1 MKLFSIVF
9 LLWIPI
15 FVGNPVISMQGIKIA
30 DSEQVVNNISLDV
43 VAFEEKKGAKYFKYS
58 TENGNDFTL
67 TIEKGKVVYLEN
79 DWLHDKSGNKPLIT
93 NFVFGETTLKDIRA
107 AFGTN
112 GFAYKEHAFLSLE
125 KDLITFNCFEL
136 DSPNDEILVIATK
149 IPFSTT
155 GLTEGNVAENF
166 KLEAIIL
173 SNKKYLN
180 KIWGKEKAYD
190 GNFKKIKL

>member
-1 MKLFSIVF
+1 MKPFSIVF

-43 VAFEEKKGAKYFKYS
+43 VAFEEKKGAKYFKYR

-79 DWLHDKSGNKPLIT
+79 DWLQDKSGNKPLIT

-112 GFAYKEHAFLSLE
+112 GFAYTEYAFLSLE

-166 KLEAIIL
+166 KLEAVIL